1 MDDER
6 KKPVWRWIATALLV
20 ALVAYPLSMGPFLW
34 LSDVT
39 SIRARRASPGTWS
52 AANAA
57 VIFIDPLYD
66 PPGWIAPRFE
76 VTDDAW
82 NRCCSSWRIVKTKC
96 ELRREA

>member
-1 MDDER
+1 MDDKR
-6 KKPVWRWIATALLV
+6 KKPFWPWITIALFVVL
-20 ALVAYPLSMGPFLW
+20 LAYPLSMGPFLW

-39 SIRARRASPGTWS
+39 SIRVRRESPGAWS

-66 PPGWIAPRFE
+66 PLRWIAPRFE

-82 NRCCSSWRIVKTKC
+82 NRYCSWWRIAKTK
-96 ELRREA
+96 